1 VVTSIDGTSVKIAWS
16 APYANSSPITA
27 YQIQVLQADGLTWLA
42 DIVDCDGSN
51 AGIISATYC
60 EVPMSTLR
68 TTFGLSYGSLV
79 EARVLAINAYGSG
92 SYSEA
97 NTEGATILTEPSQM
111 SSPTLGALSSISTLQ
126 VLWSSLSGANTGG
139 SPVDSYHL

>member
-1 VVTSIDGTSVKIAWS
+1 MEATLGSL
-16 APYANSSPITA
+16 APRTA
-27 YQIQVLQADGLTWLA
+27 KL
-42 DIVDCDGSN
+42 
-51 AGIISATYC
+51 
-60 EVPMSTLR
+60 PMSTLR

-126 VLWSSLSGANTGG
+126 VFWSSLSGANTGG